1 MKRKICVVTGSRAEY
16 GLLKPLLAEIDN
28 DKNLRLQLLITG
40 MHLSKDFGLTYR
52 DIKKDGFCID
62 ETIDIALSSDTPVA
76 ISKSMAL
83 AVSGFAKTYH
93 SLKPDIVVLLG
104 DRFEIF
110 AAAAAAHVSRI
121 PIGHIHGGEV
131 TKGVVDDAFRHS
143 ITKMS
148 QLHFTS
154 IETYRRRVIQLG
166 ESPERVFNVGA
177 LGLDNIKKLKLLS
190 KKVLEKE
197 LNFKFNKHN
206 LLVTYHPVTLEK
218 DTSEWQFKNLL
229 DVVDELNDTNIIF
242 TKANADTDGRII
254 NRMLDRYA
262 SKRSDKTVVFPS
274 MGQLK
279 YLSTMRF
286 ADAVVGNSSSG
297 IIEAPSFKV
306 GTIDIGDR
314 QKGRIKPGS
323 VVWCEPTKKSIRKA
337 FKRLYSSQFQNQ
349 LRRVINPY
357 GDGNT
362 AKRIKRILKDY
373 DIRNAL
379 KKTFYDIDFKI
390 RF

>member
-16 GLLKPLLAEIDN
+16 GLLEPLLAVIDN
-28 DKNLRLQLLITG
+28 DKNLKLQLLITG
-40 MHLSKDFGLTYR
+40 MHLSKDFGLTYH

-62 ETIDIALSSDTPVA
+62 GTIDIALSSDTPVA

-83 AVSGFAKTYH
+83 AVSGFAKAYH

-110 AAAAAAHVSRI
+110 AAATAAHVSRI

-131 TKGVVDDAFRHS
+131 TEGVVDDAFRHS

-148 QLHFTS
+148 QLHFAS

-177 LGLDNIKKLKLLS
+177 LGLDNMKKLKLLS

-206 LLVTYHPVTLEK
+206 LLATYHPVTLEK

-262 SKRSDKTVVFPS
+262 SKRSDKTVVFAS

-314 QKGRIKPGS
+314 QKGRIKAGS

-337 FKRLYSSQFQNQ
+337 FKRLYSSQFQSQ

-362 AKRIKRILKDY
+362 AKRIKRILKYY